1 MLEKSPRNLG
11 SRNGPEKMQDA
22 ALARSYI
29 SHIAGEKR
37 ESVGAMLER
46 VYASMTKHYPKGW
59 TRRRL
64 RTLWHTETDNVKFRE
79 MVELHEVA
87 ARAVIER
94 DRLRKA
100 RVEHD
105 KFVKETARIAAL
117 VERRAKVAA
126 GSLD

>member
-1 MLEKSPRNLG
+1 MLGKRPRYLDKDG
-11 SRNGPEKMQDA
+11 LKKMTDA

-46 VYASMTKHYPKGW
+46 VYAMMARNYPNGW

-64 RTLWHTETDNVKFRE
+64 RTLWNTETDNVKFRE
-79 MVELHEVA
+79 IIELHEVA

-100 RVEHD
+100 RAEHD

-117 VERRAKVAA
+117 AERRAKVAS
-126 GSLD
+126 GTLD